1 MARAEDMTTCIGLF
15 RAVNLAGHNRI
26 GMADLRALL
35 TVAALQQAIV
45 GREVVQAGGHHAY
58 VVYPDGIGRSR
69 LTSALIEKALGT
81 RTTGR
86 NWNTVLKLDAL
97 AGVGS

>member
-1 MARAEDMTTCIGLF
+1 MIAANPFGAEAKRDPSHLL
-15 RAVNLAGHNRI
+15 VLALKQTVDRK
-26 GMADLRALL
+26 